1 MQNPTF
7 QASNKRGLVQR
18 MLSDGADTFAKKVR
32 WVKKHIPFIERP
44 EGFVAWATRG
54 EKRPRRNPVRLKGGE
69 ETLAFARAVA
79 DAYAAAPLYDQ
90 EAIPSYE
97 ALAKSLEKTFKQLQ
111 SKVDV
116 RFVEGQ
122 PYSNEKEMAD
132 AVKKTGI
139 LYISTD
145 FNEHPFFT
153 PEQNL
158 KFRAVHDWYT
168 HIATGSEFS
177 QRGEIKAYNNQAKVT
192 PRAALPALFTEVVG
206 QAMYATVHGD
216 FPEQKVAILKGFD
229 YYNVGEGPA
238 APKKAGM
245 SKNPASKSKAAHLRS
260 LIAQAE
266 AQGVATAAG
275 RKKFSAMKARLEKMQ
290 QLDLGTMKT
299 QIVLQKGQHL
309 SKTEFRSA
317 LTPLFKKLGLTPS
330 LAVEYTQDVLRNDDA
345 IEKVGSGAV
354 LVVRSVKGKEIA
366 DLLREKGWLT
376 RNPAAATHVKRG
388 AEHLEAAEELFFS
401 GSKSARGPAANMR
414 RADMIAALEHA
425 AMGKQD
431 LMDGGD
437 KARVIEANGIIE
449 AVSERLQLAP
459 ARKSSKGRRNPS
471 SYADY
476 TNNELRRE
484 IQSLKDYIKAG
495 PPYDSPRNRSEL
507 DAAIEEA
514 KSRGFAAAPLISKN
528 PKAPVNKGHKY
539 MVKNAKGVAVYL
551 TTTLAEARK
560 VVPKGGCI
568 EKL

>member
-1 MQNPTF
+1 
-7 QASNKRGLVQR
+7 

-54 EKRPRRNPVRLKGGE
+54 EQRPRRNPVRLKGGE

-97 ALAKSLEKTFKQLQ
+97 ALAKSLEKTFKQIQ

-122 PYSNEKEMAD
+122 PYSNEKEMTD

-238 APKKAGM
+238 APKKA
-245 SKNPASKSKAAHLRS
+245 S
-260 LIAQAE
+260 
-266 AQGVATAAG
+266 
-275 RKKFSAMKARLEKMQ
+275 
-290 QLDLGTMKT
+290 MKT
-299 QIVLQKGQHL
+299 P
-309 SKTEFRSA
+309 A
-317 LTPLFKKLGLTPS
+317 KKAPAKKAPKKS
-330 LAVEYTQDVLRNDDA
+330 
-345 IEKVGSGAV
+345 
-354 LVVRSVKGKEIA
+354 
-366 DLLREKGWLT
+366 
-376 RNPAAATHVKRG
+376 RNPTAETHVKRG
-388 AEHLEAAEELFFS
+388 AKHLETAEDLFFS
-401 GSKSARGPAANMR
+401 GTARGPHA
-414 RADMIAALEHA
+414 RADMIAALARA

-528 PKAPVNKGHKY
+528 PKAPPMVNKAKRRVTKAGKAREEARFRAEMADLGEHYHKGHKY

>member
-97 ALAKSLEKTFKQLQ
+97 ALAKSIEKTFKQLQ

-238 APKKAGM
+238 APKKA
-245 SKNPASKSKAAHLRS
+245 S
-260 LIAQAE
+260 
-266 AQGVATAAG
+266 
-275 RKKFSAMKARLEKMQ
+275 
-290 QLDLGTMKT
+290 MKT
-299 QIVLQKGQHL
+299 P
-309 SKTEFRSA
+309 A
-317 LTPLFKKLGLTPS
+317 KKAPKKS
-330 LAVEYTQDVLRNDDA
+330 
-345 IEKVGSGAV
+345 
-354 LVVRSVKGKEIA
+354 
-366 DLLREKGWLT
+366 
-376 RNPAAATHVKRG
+376 RNPTAATHVKRG

-459 ARKSSKGRRNPS
+459 ARK
-471 SYADY
+471 
-476 TNNELRRE
+476 
-484 IQSLKDYIKAG
+484 
-495 PPYDSPRNRSEL
+495 
-507 DAAIEEA
+507 
-514 KSRGFAAAPLISKN
+514 N
-528 PKAPVNKGHKY
+528 PKGHNY